1 MREKKVAEERMRQ
14 IEEQNAR
21 VNAAKFKQKE
31 FYMKYLRRNQEE
43 PQPDLSTSMADFKK
57 ARFGN
62 SKIGAGLAR
71 LPEFRQASFAN
82 HMN

>member
-1 MREKKVAEERMRQ
+1 MRQ

-31 FYMKYLRRNQEE
+31 FYLRYLRRNQED
-43 PQPDLSTSMADFKK
+43 PQPDLQTSLVDFKK

-62 SKIGAGLAR
+62 SKIGAGLSR
-71 LPEFRQASFAN
+71 LPEFRQATFAN
-82 HMN
+82 PDQQAQ

>member
-21 VNAAKFKQKE
+21 VNAAKFRQKE
-31 FYMKYLRRNQEE
+31 FYMKYLRRNLDE
-43 PQPDLSTSMADFKK
+43 PQPDLKTSMADFKK
-57 ARFGN
+57 ARFGGN

-71 LPEFRQASFAN
+71 LPEF
-82 HMN
+82 